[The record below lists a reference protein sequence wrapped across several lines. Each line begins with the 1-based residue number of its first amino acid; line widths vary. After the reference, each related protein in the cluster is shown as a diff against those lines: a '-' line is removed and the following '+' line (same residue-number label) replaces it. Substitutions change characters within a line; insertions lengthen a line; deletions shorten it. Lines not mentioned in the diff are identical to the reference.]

1 MSLEEQT
8 ISRAAA
14 VSEHKDAP
22 KPAKLKD
29 ISGKS
34 WKYIFKRALSEFT
47 RDGCTDLAA
56 ALTYFTVLSI
66 FPALLAVVSLLG
78 VFGQGQQTTNAIL
91 NFLQDYAPADM
102 LSLIEEP
109 ITQLTSSSAAGFAL
123 VTGVL
128 GALWTASGFIG
139 AFGRALNK
147 IYGVV
152 EGRPI
157 WKLRP
162 FNLLVTFC
170 MVLIVVAMMLVL
182 LSSSDMLTTIQDAV
196 PALELGGF
204 IGVWM
209 WLRYPVMLLL
219 AVVLIS
225 LLYYATPNVK
235 QPKIRFL
242 TPGAAIALVTMA
254 VAGLGFSFYVS
265 NFGSYNATYGLIGGV
280 IVMLLFIWIMNNVLL
295 LGAQIDA
302 EIQRTRELQAGI
314 RAEEKI
320 QLPPR
325 DETQALKLQ
334 EKKENLMDEGRQIRL
349 AHNGVD
355 FEQLAQQQKDSG
367 QKSH

>member
-1 MSLEEQT
+1 MALEEQT
-8 ISRAAA
+8 ISRAVTEDA
-14 VSEHKDAP
+14 HKEAP
-22 KPAKLKD
+22 KPAKLSD
-29 ISGKS
+29 MSGSS

-47 RDGCTDLAA
+47 NDGCTDLAA

-66 FPALLAVVSLLG
+66 FPGLLAVVSLLG
-78 VFGQGQQTTNAIL
+78 VFGQGQQTANAIL
-91 NFLQDYAPADM
+91 NFLQDYAPAEM
-102 LSLIEEP
+102 LALLEEP
-109 ITQLTSSSAAGFAL
+109 ITQLTSSDAAGLAL
-123 VTGVL
+123 VTGVV
-128 GALWTASGFIG
+128 GALWTASGYIG
-139 AFGRALNK
+139 AFGRSMNK

-162 FNLLVTFC
+162 FNLLVTAA

-182 LSSSDMLTTIQDAV
+182 LSSEDVLTTLQNAV
-196 PALELGGF
+196 PAIELGGF

-209 WLRYPVMLLL
+209 WLRYPIMLVL

-225 LLYYATPNVK
+225 LLYFATPNVK
-235 QPKIRFL
+235 QPTFRFL
-242 TPGAAIALVTMA
+242 TPGAAIALVVMA
-254 VAGLGFSFYVS
+254 IAGLGFTFYVS

-302 EIQRTRELQAGI
+302 EIQRGRELQAGI
-314 RAEEKI
+314 KAEDEL

-325 DETQALKLQ
+325 DDTMAIKLQ
-334 EKKENLMDEGRQIRL
+334 EKKENLIEEGRKIRL

-355 FEQLAQQQKDSG
+355 FQQMAEKQEKKDSE
-367 QKSH
+367 